1 MDNPYII
8 INKGNPSERG
18 EKMKNK
24 KRELITNIAEKF
36 VNLSEN
42 EKSFIA
48 GYMAGKQD
56 LLFEIKEESNKKNKA
71 N

>member
-1 MDNPYII
+1 
-8 INKGNPSERG
+8 
-18 EKMKNK
+18 MKNK

-56 LLFEIKEESNKKNKA
+56 LLFEIKEESNKKK
-71 N
+71 

>member
-1 MDNPYII
+1 
-8 INKGNPSERG
+8 
-18 EKMKNK
+18 MKNK

-56 LLFEIKEESNKKNKA
+56 LLFEIKEKEESIKKNKA